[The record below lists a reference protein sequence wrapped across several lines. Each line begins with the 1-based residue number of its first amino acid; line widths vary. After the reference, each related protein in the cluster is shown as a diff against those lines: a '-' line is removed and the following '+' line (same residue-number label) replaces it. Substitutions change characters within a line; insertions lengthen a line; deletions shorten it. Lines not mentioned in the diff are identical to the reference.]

1 MPLPPHRLVR
11 GIFLSMHGRKGIDSH
26 STAWYD
32 VYSLAKYIC

>member
-1 MPLPPHRLVR
+1 MPLSPAPVGAGDFFIHAR
-11 GIFLSMHGRKGIDSH
+11 RKGIDSH